1 MRDALRV
8 TTRDALRATKRD
20 ACRVGSNGLMSW
32 REHVVGASAV
42 CESVKS
48 WMNWHER
55 GVAACEEV
63 WISCRRAEHNRAPLS
78 CQLQLRHES
87 DEGDAVSSLG

>member
-20 ACRVGSNGLMSW
+20 ACRVGSNGLTSW

-48 WMNWHER
+48 WMNWREH
-55 GVAACEEV
+55 GVGFLAVGQSTKVTAALP
-63 WISCRRAEHNRAPLS
+63 SC
-78 CQLQLRHES
+78 LRTMKVMK
-87 DEGDAVSSLG
+87 AMK

>member
-48 WMNWHER
+48 WMT
-55 GVAACEEV
+55 GVSMV
-63 WISCRRAEHNRAPLS
+63 
-78 CQLQLRHES
+78 LQLVKKF
-87 DEGDAVSSLG
+87 GFLAVGQSTRAAAALPSCLRTMKVMKAMK